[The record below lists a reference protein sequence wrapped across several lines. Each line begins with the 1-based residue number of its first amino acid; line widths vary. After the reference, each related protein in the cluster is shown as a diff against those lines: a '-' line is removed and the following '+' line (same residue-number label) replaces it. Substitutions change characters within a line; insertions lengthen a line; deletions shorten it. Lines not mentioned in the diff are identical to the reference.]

1 MRWRGVSVNGL
12 LRNGFFPLLMVFT
25 FSLSAFSQQ
34 FSAPRTNRVKITI
47 DTSWKFYLGDV
58 TTARLRSY
66 SDASWSTVHLPHT
79 FGYIT
84 WNLSGSYTRG
94 YGWYRKHFKL
104 PAAYAGRRVTLYFEG
119 AMTTAEV
126 FVNDS
131 VLATHYGGF
140 NPFCYEISK
149 YCTFDGSTDNLIAVR
164 LNNTWQGEVPP
175 EAPNN
180 GGPGNIDFELEGG
193 IYRDVYLIVSDSL
206 YIPEPV
212 HDWANYHIQKGGQFI
227 WYPSVSTSSASI
239 QIETW
244 VRNSSASAK
253 TCQLAFSLVDS
264 TNTVVQTASTSG
276 SIAAGSI
283 SKLTQTMTVSNPS
296 LWYPWSPKRYT
307 MWTLVYDGT
316 KLVDVYKVKI
326 GVRRIT
332 WSVTAGAY
340 CNGTWL
346 KFLGLNRHQTWPFV
360 AHAVPNIQQRRDAER
375 LKDAGCNLVRTSHY
389 LQDDEFLDACD
400 SLGICLWSE
409 IAGWH
414 CCYAPE
420 TSDTLWVSRNKQNI
434 ISNIRVCRNHPS
446 VALYG
451 VGINEAT
458 LDATLDA
465 GFEATAD
472 AEDTT
477 RSTTTAR
484 NYTTATNTYDLYS
497 HNCFQ
502 VASMPTANPAAATT
516 IGYLNTEHTGH
527 TYATYRSDAEANLV
541 TVSMKHD
548 SMTAWGRSKAWCAGT
563 MGWCAYDY
571 NATYGAP
578 TNYIRAHGAWDLFR
592 IPKFTYYFYKS
603 QCAGDNYDGS
613 KHPMVFIQNFYTST
627 SPTNRR
633 VVTNCDTV
641 KLYRN
646 STLVGTMASIKNQ
659 AGQYC
664 HHPACVFTG
673 IAFATGEL
681 RADGIIGSSVVASH
695 TVRTP
700 GTAAAIVVTADPMS
714 IQANG
719 ADFSR
724 IIGTVV
730 DAAGT
735 PLPYA
740 TNTITFSTSL
750 GTLIGANP
758 AAAVA
763 GAGCVLGKAG
773 LTTGTMMVIASATTL
788 TPDTVV
794 ITVRP
799 MDPVDDPIV
808 GVQCPAP
815 AAFSAASAPAQIRP
829 VLGSLLRLPGIWTG
843 TRHVTVYDLKG
854 SIVYSGNINGQT
866 LDLGKYG
873 SFSSQL
879 YLVQIREMKNV
890 NK

>member
-1 MRWRGVSVNGL
+1 MGGL
-12 LRNGFFPLLMVFT
+12 MKGKRRVPLFSALLVFA
-25 FSLSAFSQQ
+25 FSLSAFSQP
-34 FSAPRTNRVKITI
+34 FSAPKTNRVKVTI
-47 DTSWKFYLGDV
+47 DTTWKFNLSDV
-58 TTARLRSY
+58 TAAKFRSY

-94 YGWYRKHFKL
+94 ISWYRKHFKL

-126 FVNDS
+126 WVNDS
-131 VLATHYGGF
+131 QLTTHYGGF

-164 LNNTWQGEVPP
+164 LNNAFQGQVPP
-175 EAPNN
+175 EAP
-180 GGPGNIDFELEGG
+180 GNQGVDFEMEGG
-193 IYRDVYLIVSDSL
+193 IYRDAYLIVSDSL

-212 HDWANYHIQKGGQFI
+212 HDWANYFTQPGGQFI

-239 QIETW
+239 NIETW

-264 TNTVVQTASTSG
+264 ANTVVQTSSVTGAIT
-276 SIAAGSI
+276 AGSI

-316 KLVDVYKVKI
+316 TLVDVYKTKI
-326 GVRRIT
+326 GIRKIT
-332 WSVTAGAY
+332 WSSTAGVY
-340 CNGTWL
+340 CNGTWT

-375 LKDAGCNLVRTSHY
+375 LKDAGCSLVRCSHY
-389 LQDDEFLDACD
+389 LQDDEFMDACD
-400 SLGICLWSE
+400 SLGICLWTE

-414 CCYAPE
+414 CCYAP
-420 TSDTLWVSRNKQNI
+420 DTDSLWRFRNRQNI

-446 VALYG
+446 VTLYG

-458 LDATLDA
+458 LDAALDA
-465 GFEATAD
+465 TFETTAD

-477 RSTTTAR
+477 RPTTTAR
-484 NYTTATNTYDLYS
+484 NYTTATNTFDLYS
-497 HNCFQ
+497 HNAFQ

-516 IGYLNTEHTGH
+516 IAYLNTEHTGH

-548 SMTAWGRSKAWCAGT
+548 SMTAWAHSKAWCAGG
-563 MGWCAYDY
+563 MGWCSYDY

-627 SPTNRR
+627 SPTDRR

-646 STLVGTMASIKNQ
+646 GTLVGTMASIKNQ
-659 AGQYC
+659 SGQYC
-664 HHPACVFTG
+664 YHPACVFTG
-673 IAFATGEL
+673 IAFATGNL
-681 RADGIIGSSVVASH
+681 RADGIIGSAVVASH
-695 TVRTP
+695 TVYTP
-700 GTAAAIVVTADPMS
+700 GTAAAIVVTADPMT

-719 ADFSR
+719 GDFSR

-758 AAAVA
+758 VAAIA

-773 LTTGTMMVIASATTL
+773 LTAGTMTIIATAGTL
-788 TPDTVV
+788 TPDTVT
-794 ITVRP
+794 ITVAP
-799 MDPVDDPIV
+799 MRSVDDPIV

-815 AAFSAASAPAQIRP
+815 AAAFAASAPAQIRP
-829 VLGSLLRLPGIWTG
+829 LMGSLLRLPGVVTG
-843 TRHVTVYDLKG
+843 ARHVTVYDLKG
-854 SIVYSGNINGQT
+854 SIIYSGLVTGRT
-866 LDLGKYG
+866 LDLEKYG
-873 SFSSQL
+873 ACSNQL
-879 YLVQIREMKNV
+879 YLVKIREVIKQRGMN
-890 NK
+890 